1 MAVFIGDPDTHRLA
15 PPLVFFWVLV
25 IFVSA
30 VLGGGCVWL
39 YLLVTLALADEDPSW
54 PNLPSNTNKTACTL
68 VQNVEH

>member
-15 PPLVFFWVLV
+15 PRLV